1 MIPATATS
9 VPFLSLTRS
18 VLPEERTPDQ
28 DALVGSASLALTGL
42 ERECV
47 EEFSD
52 PKKEYKN
59 YVKSLPEDR
68 EEEMR
73 RSMDRA
79 IVLGKGGTA
88 LGGAVAGFLVG
99 GANGAILSTI
109 ALVGGLPAFIPT
121 VGVLGSVFAI
131 AGGIKGGIDG
141 YKKGASVGEHIR
153 ITMVNSSEE
162 CVRWISQRC
171 HQVAFPALMQ
181 FIRPEDRPRFRVGC
195 ALTGRWMQD
204 PVEAPDHRVYERSA
218 IVSRLKEEGISPFTG
233 ERMSIWSLSRKP
245 SYYRNMFDAMRRN
258 YNEKVSQR
266 EHVVTEWENRDQDTE
281 LSEFHVEGVAPEETG
296 QILRFHN
303 MGERRLKTTAHALS
317 TEVLGRDGVAD
328 EVADA
333 VTDFLT
339 KTATKAPA
347 RV

>member
-1 MIPATATS
+1 MISATTTS

-18 VLPEERTPDQ
+18 VLPQERTPDQ
-28 DALVGSASLALTGL
+28 DALVGSASLALTDL
-42 ERECV
+42 EKQCID
-47 EEFSD
+47 EFSD

-73 RSMDRA
+73 QSMDLA
-79 IVLGKGGTA
+79 IEKGSKKTA
-88 LGGAVAGFLVG
+88 WKQAGCGAVT
-99 GANGAILSTI
+99 GAVSGTVLSTI
-109 ALVGGLPAFIPT
+109 ALVGGPVAFGFT
-121 VGVLGSVFAI
+121 VLGVAPVF
-131 AGGIKGGIDG
+131 GGIMAYGC
-141 YKKGASVGEHIR
+141 YKTGLERGAVAAENARIFTVTNTRECAEWIR
-153 ITMVNSSEE
+153 
-162 CVRWISQRC
+162 QRC
-171 HQVAFPALMQ
+171 HKIALPALLQ
-181 FIRPEDRPRFRVGC
+181 FMPADRRERIDLDCPITRD
-195 ALTGRWMQD
+195 WMQD
-204 PVEAPDHRVYERSA
+204 PVEAADHRVYERSE
-218 IVSRLKEEGISPFTG
+218 IVRSLQIQGVSPFTREPMYAG
-233 ERMSIWSLSRKP
+233 ELISRP
-245 SYYRNMFDAMRRN
+245 DYYKDTFTEMHQN
-258 YNEKVSQR
+258 YNARVSQR
-266 EHVVTEWENRDQDTE
+266 ESVVAAWERREPGTE
-281 LSEFHVEGVAPEETG
+281 LSEFHVEGVAPEETA